1 MDVFSIR
8 SVRPGIYLMV
18 SISGVDLDRDPNYDG
33 HTKELIII
41 PTDRRSEFYSFANF
55 HPGDS
60 EAILGGSIRAENP
73 HNIAVITS
81 LEDLSVVSQHAFFG
95 PLSYETLNEPEQIP
109 VFGQRIKDKFIQDGY
124 TFSGGYLQEEDTG
137 LEDEVDDEVDG
148 DDIPF

>member
-8 SVRPGIYLMV
+8 SVRPGIYFMV
-18 SISGVDLDRDPNYDG
+18 SISGVNLDQDPDYKC

-41 PTDRRSEFYSFANF
+41 PYDRPGEFYSLANF
-55 HPGDS
+55 HLGNR
-60 EAILGGSIRAENP
+60 EAILGGIINSENP
-73 HNIAVITS
+73 NDIRVSTS
-81 LEDLSVVSQHAFFG
+81 LEDLSCVNQHAFFG
-95 PLSYETLNEPEQIP
+95 PLYYEALNEPEQIP

>member
-18 SISGVDLDRDPNYDG
+18 SITGVDLDRNSDYEG
-33 HTKELIII
+33 HTKELVII
-41 PTDRRSEFYSFANF
+41 PLDRPGEFYSLANF
-55 HPGDS
+55 HSGNRD
-60 EAILGGSIRAENP
+60 AILGGITNSENP
-73 HNIAVITS
+73 NDIRISTS

-95 PLSYETLNEPEQIP
+95 PLSYETLNEPEQTP

-148 DDIPF
+148 YDIPF